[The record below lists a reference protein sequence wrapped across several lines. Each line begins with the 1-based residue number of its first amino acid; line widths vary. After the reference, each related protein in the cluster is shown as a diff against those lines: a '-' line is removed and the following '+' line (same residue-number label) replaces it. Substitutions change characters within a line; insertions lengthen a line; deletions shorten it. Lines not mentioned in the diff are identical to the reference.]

1 MQNVRAP
8 LLALILL
15 GLSALVACDDEIHLP
30 QNTPPVVTDDS
41 GADDTGPP
49 ATGYCA
55 LTALIASQCVFCHNP
70 AGGPAGGLDLETDPI
85 AAMVGVPSSLY
96 DGRTLV
102 VAGDSG
108 ASFLMTKLRGEQ
120 SATEG
125 DPMPPQGANDT
136 SVTDKIAAW
145 IDDGAVKDCD
155 DVVPTD
161 YHPAGYDKPKVH
173 GMEAKLH
180 EQTCTDC
187 HGADLAG
194 SSVAPSCDTCHEDG
208 WRTDCTFCH
217 GGIDNTTGA
226 PPEDIDD
233 NSDESSLA
241 FRAHTRHVE
250 TNTHTAF
257 DCTSCHVKPTD
268 VLSAGHLFDA
278 TPAISEVSFLDG
290 LSDKGKYAGN
300 GSCSTLYC
308 HGNGQGDN
316 GSVTHT
322 AAPLACDACHPGASS
337 GRDAW
342 GTMSGAHE
350 DHLREGITCQDCHSD
365 TTTNGTTVAT
375 PAKHVNGVAD
385 FVPPYGASL
394 TRNSGTGTCTGTCHT
409 ETHSAERW
417 D

>member
-1 MQNVRAP
+1 MKLNATP
-8 LLALILL
+8 LLPALLL
-15 GLSALVACDDEIHLP
+15 GLAALIACDDEIRLP

-41 GADDTGPP
+41 GPDDSDPP

-55 LTALIASQCVFCHNP
+55 LTELIASQCVFCHNP
-70 AGGPAGGLDLETDPI
+70 GAGPAGGLDLETDPI

-96 DGRTLV
+96 AGRTLV
-102 VAGDSG
+102 VAGDAS

-120 SATEG
+120 TAAEG

-145 IDDGAVKDCD
+145 IDAGALKDCEGGG
-155 DVVPTD
+155 VTD

-173 GMEAKLH
+173 GREAKLH

-187 HGADLAG
+187 HGADLTG
-194 SSVAPSCDTCHEDG
+194 SSVAPSCDTCHDEG
-208 WRTDCTFCH
+208 WRADCTFCH
-217 GGIDNTTGA
+217 GGLDNTTGA

-233 NSDESSLA
+233 QSEASTLS
-241 FRAHTRHVE
+241 FQAHSRHVE
-250 TNTHTAF
+250 TNTHAAF
-257 DCTSCHVKPTD
+257 DCTSCHVKPD
-268 VLSAGHLFDA
+268 ELLSVGHLFDE
-278 TPAISEVSFLDG
+278 TPAIAEVSFLDG
-290 LSDKGKYAGN
+290 LSSKGKYAGN

-322 AAPLACDACHPGASS
+322 AAPLACDDCHPGPTS

-350 DHLREGITCQDCHSD
+350 DHLREGIGCQSCHND
-365 TTTNGTTVAT
+365 TTTTGTSIAT
-375 PAKHVNGVAD
+375 PAKHVNGVKD
-385 FVPPYGASL
+385 FAPSSDTTL
-394 TRNSGTGTCTGTCHT
+394 TRSSSGTCTGTCHGQP
-409 ETHSAERW
+409 HSYERW
-417 D
+417 E